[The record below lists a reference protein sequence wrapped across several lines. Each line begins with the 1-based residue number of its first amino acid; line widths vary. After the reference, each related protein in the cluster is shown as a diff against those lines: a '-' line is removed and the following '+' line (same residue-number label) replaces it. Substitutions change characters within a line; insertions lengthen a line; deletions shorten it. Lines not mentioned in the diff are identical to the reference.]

1 MVIGFSQLVNKI
13 ANAVISSVV
22 LRAAN
27 QNNRLPVAIAP
38 PLKHSES
45 RNLRTF
51 VTQLVTFSAKI
62 PPCASLS
69 RDDRVFCCRFASCAE

>member
-1 MVIGFSQLVNKI
+1 MSIWITSLMVIGFSQLVNKI
-13 ANAVISSVV
+13 ANAIISSE
-22 LRAAN
+22 R
-27 QNNRLPVAIAP
+27 
-38 PLKHSES
+38 SES

-51 VTQLVTFSAKI
+51 VTQLVTFSAEI